1 LLFKVQSFH
10 CKYIYIYTEI
20 SHEIR
25 YVNDQ
30 LKTNNTEI
38 SLLFIIRVDVAN
50 GLVTG
55 SRYFQII
62 KQMDALLTAAK
73 LP

>member
-1 LLFKVQSFH
+1 M
-10 CKYIYIYTEI
+10 CAEI
-20 SHEIR
+20 SLEIR

-30 LKTNNTEI
+30 LKTNITEI

-50 GLVTG
+50 SLVTG

-62 KQMDALLTAAK
+62 KQMDTLLAAAK
-73 LP
+73 FPWLK